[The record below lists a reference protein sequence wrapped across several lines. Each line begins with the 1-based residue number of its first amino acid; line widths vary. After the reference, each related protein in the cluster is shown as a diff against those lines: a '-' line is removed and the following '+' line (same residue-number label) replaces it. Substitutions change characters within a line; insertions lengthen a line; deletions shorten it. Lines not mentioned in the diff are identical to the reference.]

1 MSANP
6 LLRALTG
13 YLARKPAIPCL
24 GPAAHVRVSGPM
36 RMSSGSRAGK
46 ALPRERA
53 TIPGNKHWDAADRL
67 KRPDISDRKIP
78 GNWEGDLIIGQDG
91 ASASIEP
98 G

>member
-1 MSANP
+1 MFGGS
-6 LLRALTG
+6 RALTRTI
-13 YLARKPAIPCL
+13 ARKTAIPCL
-24 GPAAHVRVSGPM
+24 GEAAHAYMNGPT
-36 RMSSGSRAGK
+36 RMSSGERAGK

-78 GNWEGDLIIGQDG
+78 GNWEGDLIIDQDG
-91 ASASIEP
+91 ASARIEP